1 MLNQTEDQLSELSL
15 ALKMYQEELAKLKS
29 DSGKLVEKIEQL
41 KKNPIEV
48 IILIMYGYM
57 FIFTTLLA

>member
-1 MLNQTEDQLSELSL
+1 
-15 ALKMYQEELAKLKS
+15 MYQEELAKLKS

-41 KKNPIEV
+41 KENPIEV